1 MIGFHERLRSLRLFK
16 KMTLDDLAQAL
27 ETTKTT
33 LSRYENNKRIP
44 DAEFIVRTTSFF
56 KVSSDYL
63 LGLSN
68 NPATVTDLISSNRIQ
83 VNGLNDEQI
92 ALVKRYIHTLQ
103 DSEVKNLI
111 SIK

>member
-1 MIGFHERLRSLRLFK
+1 MSFHERLRSLRLYK
-16 KMTLDDLAQAL
+16 KMTLDELAQAL

-33 LSRYENNKRIP
+33 LSRYENNKRVP
-44 DAEFIVRTTSFF
+44 DADFIIRTTAYF

-68 NPATVTDLISSNRIQ
+68 NPATVVDLISSKRLSVSGLTTEQ
-83 VNGLNDEQI
+83 VED
-92 ALVKRYIHTLQ
+92 VKEYIKSLQ
-103 DSEVKNLI
+103 QSKTESVF